1 MSDHFAKEAARLLAD
16 DVLNKA
22 FDDVRRDALEA
33 LATADAGNTT
43 AVLRLQAHV
52 AAIDE
57 VRASLRAMIILRQGV
72 AATNE
77 ASPFA

>member
-16 DVLNKA
+16 DVLTKA

-33 LATADAGNTT
+33 LATADVDDKT

-57 VRASLRAMIILRQGV
+57 VRSSLTAAILRQGQPD
-72 AATNE
+72 E
-77 ASPFA
+77 KASPFA